1 LKFICLFYVFCAIIL
16 LNGKIS
22 YQSAYGY
29 DVERPSFI
37 GKSKINKI
45 TKKKQPKK
53 QTKKTNQKNKQK
65 NKTKTIKQQKK
76 QKINK

>member
-29 DVERPSFI
+29 DVERRSFI

-45 TKKKQPKK
+45 TKKKQTKKTNKKK
-53 QTKKTNQKNKQK
+53 QTKKTTKKTKQK
-65 NKTKTIKQQKK
+65 Q
-76 QKINK
+76 

>member
-1 LKFICLFYVFCAIIL
+1 MIL

-45 TKKKQPKK
+45 TKKKQTKKTNKKIRTKKK
-53 QTKKTNQKNKQK
+53 QTKK
-65 NKTKTIKQQKK
+65 QKK
-76 QKINK
+76 KTKINK